1 MSEKAQQILLA
12 ARPSGQAKLSDFTL
26 RQVSLPSPGDGEMLL
41 KGLFLSLDPYMRG
54 RMEDRKSY
62 AEPAQVGDVMPGES
76 VCVVETSRHP
86 DHKEGDVVLAQTGWQ
101 TKFVCKG
108 NGLRKVDTEIAPMS
122 AYLGVLG
129 MPGFTAY
136 SGLRAI
142 GKPEKGN
149 TVVVSAAAGA
159 VGSLVGQLAKIWG
172 ARAVGIAGGA
182 TKCDFLV
189 AELGFAAAV
198 DYKAAGFSEALA
210 KASPNGIDVY
220 FENVGG
226 AVWQAVLP
234 HLNLFARVPV
244 CGIIAHYNV
253 KSASNKDLL
262 PGTIANMLAKRLTMR
277 GFINFDFATEYFSD
291 FVTEVSG
298 WIKEGRIQYREHIVD
313 GLENAPK
320 AFLGMLNGE
329 NVGKAL
335 IRLS

>member
-1 MSEKAQQILLA
+1 MSEKTRQILLA
-12 ARPSGQAKLSDFTL
+12 ARPSGQAKLTDFTL
-26 RQVSLPSPGDGEMLL
+26 REVSLPSPGDGELLL
-41 KGLFLSLDPYMRG
+41 KGGFLSLDPYMRG
-54 RMEDRKSY
+54 RMDDRESY

-86 DHKEGDVVLAQTGWQ
+86 DYKPGDVVLAQTGWQ

-129 MPGFTAY
+129 MTGFTAY

-172 ARAVGIAGGA
+172 ARAVGIAGGPS
-182 TKCDFLV
+182 KCDFLV
-189 AELGFAAAV
+189 AELGFAGAV
-198 DYKAAGFSEALA
+198 DYKAADFPEALA
-210 KASPNGIDVY
+210 RACPNGIDVY

-244 CGIIAHYNV
+244 CGIIALYDA

-262 PGTIANMLAKRLTMR
+262 PGTIANILAKRLTMR
-277 GFINFDFATEYFSD
+277 GFINYDFTAEYFSD

>member
-1 MSEKAQQILLA
+1 MSEKTRQILLV
-12 ARPSGQAKLSDFTL
+12 ARPSGQAKLTDFTL
-26 RQVSLPSPGDGEMLL
+26 REVSLPSPGDGELLL
-41 KGLFLSLDPYMRG
+41 KGRFLSLDPYMRG
-54 RMEDRKSY
+54 RMDDRESY

-86 DHKEGDVVLAQTGWQ
+86 DYKPGDVVLGQTGWQ

-159 VGSLVGQLAKIWG
+159 VGSLVGQLAKISG
-172 ARAVGIAGGA
+172 ARAVGIAAGPS
-182 TKCDFLV
+182 KCDFLV
-189 AELGFAAAV
+189 AELGFARAC
-198 DYKAAGFSEALA
+198 
-210 KASPNGIDVY
+210 PNGIDVY

-234 HLNLFARVPV
+234 HLNPFARVPV
-244 CGIIAHYNV
+244 CGIIALYDA

-262 PGTIANMLAKRLTMR
+262 PGTIGNILAKRLTMR
-277 GFINFDFATEYFSD
+277 GFINYDFTAEYFSD

-313 GLENAPK
+313 GVENAPK